1 MQTPRDESVQVG
13 GLRLQYR
20 DWGGSGQ
27 PIVLLHGLASTSHIW
42 DMVAPILANDFSVA
56 ALDQRGHG
64 RSEKPDHGYD
74 FASTTADLQGFI
86 DALKLDK
93 PLIVGHSWGGSVALE
108 HAVAHPDVPIG
119 LCFVDGGTIE
129 ISGRPGATLDKARE
143 DMSPPVFNGVTIDQL
158 KERARSR
165 RWFGS
170 MTAQLEETLLANFEV
185 LDDNTIRAWLS
196 RENHMRIIEALW
208 DHKPSTLYSS
218 VQCPVLIMPARQESE
233 ANADSRG
240 FRREDAVSVA
250 SSRLPVS
257 KTVWLEDSI
266 HDVPLQRP
274 QLVADVIKEHIQNG
288 FFG

>member
-1 MQTPRDESVQVG
+1 MQTPRDESVVVG
-13 GLRLQYR
+13 ELRLQYR

-42 DMVAPILANDFSVA
+42 DLVAPILTNDFSVV

-64 RSEKPDHGYD
+64 LSEKPDHGYD
-74 FASTTADLQGFI
+74 FASMTADLHGFI
-86 DALKLDK
+86 NALELDK
-93 PLIVGHSWGGSVALE
+93 PLIIGHSWGGSVALE
-108 HAVAHPDVPIG
+108 YAVTHPDIPIG

-129 ISGRPGATLDKARE
+129 ISGRPGATLEKARE
-143 DMSPPVFNGVTIDQL
+143 DMAPPIFNGVTIDQL

-165 RWFGS
+165 QWFGS
-170 MTAQLEETLLANFEV
+170 MTAQLEETMLANFEV
-185 LDDNTIRAWLS
+185 LEDNTIRARLS
-196 RENHMRIIEALW
+196 RENHMRIIDALW

-218 VQCPVLIMPARQESE
+218 VKCPVLIMPARQDSG
-233 ANADSRG
+233 NDADSRR

-250 SSRLPVS
+250 NSKLPVS

-274 QLVADVIKEHIQNG
+274 QLVADVIIEYTQNG